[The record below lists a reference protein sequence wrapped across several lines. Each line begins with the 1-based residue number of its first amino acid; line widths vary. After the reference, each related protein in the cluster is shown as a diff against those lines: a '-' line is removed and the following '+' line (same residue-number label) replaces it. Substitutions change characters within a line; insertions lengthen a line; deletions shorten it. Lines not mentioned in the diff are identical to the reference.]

1 MEGIKRRLIVN
12 IILFVV
18 LTIAL
23 YVIYSMEGLFR
34 AN

>member
-12 IILFVV
+12 IILFFV

-23 YVIYSMEGLFR
+23 YVVYSIEGLFR
-34 AN
+34 G